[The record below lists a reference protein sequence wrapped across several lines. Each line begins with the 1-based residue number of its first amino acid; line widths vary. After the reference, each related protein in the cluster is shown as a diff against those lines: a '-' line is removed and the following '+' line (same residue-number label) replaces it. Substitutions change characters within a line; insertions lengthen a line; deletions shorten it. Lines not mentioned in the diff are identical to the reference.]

1 MILIHI
7 NLFNIHFENFCDKNV
22 QQRICTLSYN
32 NKICS
37 NCAKNKNGWTNE
49 SNVPAPFAVVF
60 LERKNV
66 IFVILGRN
74 YNQIA
79 CIITN
84 DEAHEADN
92 QSEQETR
99 RLKCPR
105 KLCDGTSSHGAP
117 KRKDDDKIAGSGRIL
132 FNYLFHLTI
141 NHYPRHSYRGLQWL
155 P

>member
-7 NLFNIHFENFCDKNV
+7 NLFNIYFENFGDKNV

-32 NKICS
+32 NKVCS

-60 LERKNV
+60 LKSKDV
-66 IFVILGRN
+66 VLVILGRN

-84 DEAHEADN
+84 DEADEADN
-92 QSEQETR
+92 QSEQQAR

-105 KLCDGTSSHGAP
+105 
-117 KRKDDDKIAGSGRIL
+117 
-132 FNYLFHLTI
+132 
-141 NHYPRHSYRGLQWL
+141 
-155 P
+155 